1 MYLLTKVVPITGYN
15 TVIYQWAVNFFRR
28 SGLSKKIHRQHFY
41 ICVELNFWWYRREGF
56 LELSDTYRHVNY
68 VTFRNKRF
76 EPSAQ
81 CAVADWIHSH
91 GAVPECYTHTPT
103 TSTSARHTRVGH
115 CTNLEIQQGWNS
127 CDFCNVY
134 SVIKWSHHFNFK
146 LPFFQIE
153 FISNMGKWE
162 KNLLKDFAWKKGHIF
177 LWILHVFF
185 MIWFK
190 LDC

>member
-41 ICVELNFWWYRREGF
+41 ICVELNFWWYKREGF

-81 CAVADWIHSH
+81 CAVADWIHGH

-146 LPFFQIE
+146 LQFTIALFSDRIYFKYGKMRKKFIE
-153 FISNMGKWE
+153 RFCV
-162 KNLLKDFAWKKGHIF
+162 KKGTYF
-177 LWILHVFF
+177 LVNFTCFF
-185 MIWFK
+185 YDLI
-190 LDC
+190 